1 MKKIS
6 KVCRPRILKNRKAAS
21 PAVSMVI
28 ITAATV
34 VMILV
39 ASTYAL
45 QLLIQQQASSEF
57 STVQKSFLSFD
68 DAVRDIA
75 FDRGGSRSVRFTASF
90 GHLFLLEGNKTFEI
104 TESSLGYNPEPFT
117 TAVIKYSM
125 PYTLSSLSESP
136 YILGDEKAIVSS
148 LTESASQAFVKQ
160 ESGSANIF
168 LNYRI
173 RVNAEGTS
181 HKMLN
186 SSITVNYVDIFV
198 IRLICTSSFVG
209 NSDFDLVC
217 KNVNLETIQSGIYNV
232 PSNGQITLSAIV
244 DGVPSG
250 QVDIDLTAGQKVI
263 FNLIRADVRVDI

>member
-1 MKKIS
+1 MTKIS
-6 KVCRPRILKNRKAAS
+6 KVCRLSILNNRKAAS

-57 STVQKSFLSFD
+57 STIQKSFLSFD

-104 TESSLGYNPEPFT
+104 TESSLGYNYQFT
-117 TAVIKYSM
+117 SAVIKYSM

-136 YILGDEKAIVSS
+136 YILGDERAIVSS
-148 LTESASQAFVKQ
+148 LTESAGQAFVKQ

-173 RVNAEGTS
+173 RVNAQGTS

-217 KNVNLETIQSGIYNV
+217 KNVDLETIQSNIYTI
-232 PSNGQITLSAIV
+232 PSGGQITLLATV

>member
-6 KVCRPRILKNRKAAS
+6 KVCRLRILNDRKAAS
-21 PAVSMVI
+21 PAVSMII

-45 QLLIQQQASSEF
+45 QLLIQQQAVSEF
-57 STVQKSFLSFD
+57 STVQKSILSFD

-90 GHLFLLEGNKTFEI
+90 GNMFLLEGDKTFEI
-104 TESSLGYNPEPFT
+104 TEPTLGYNYEFT

-125 PYTLSSLSESP
+125 PYTFTSTNESP
-136 YILGDEKAIVSS
+136 YIIGDAKGIVSS
-148 LTESASQAFVKQ
+148 LTESAAQAYVKQ

-168 LNYRI
+168 LNYRV

-186 SSITVNYVDIFV
+186 SSITVNYVDVFV
-198 IRLICTSSFVG
+198 IKLTCTTSSVIA
-209 NSDFDLVC
+209 SDFDLNC
-217 KNVNLETIQSGIYNV
+217 KNVGLATSQSSLYTI
-232 PSNGQITLSAIV
+232 PSNGIITLSANV
-244 DGVPSG
+244 DGVSAG
-250 QVDIDLTAGQKVI
+250 DVDLDLTAGQKVI
-263 FNLIRADVRVDI
+263 FNLIIAEVRVSA